1 MACSNQSQLRIWGDK
16 IDDNANI
23 RILFKEYTVVVEYM
37 YIVIILVTAAA
48 LLRQQKISKL

>member
-1 MACSNQSQLRIWGDK
+1 MTCSNQSQLRICGDK
-16 IDDNANI
+16 IDDNAII

-37 YIVIILVTAAA
+37 NIVIILVTAAA